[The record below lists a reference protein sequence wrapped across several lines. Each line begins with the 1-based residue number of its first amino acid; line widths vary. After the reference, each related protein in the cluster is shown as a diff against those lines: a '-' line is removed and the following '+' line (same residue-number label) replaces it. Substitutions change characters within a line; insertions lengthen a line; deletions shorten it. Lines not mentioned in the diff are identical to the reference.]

1 MIVDW
6 SFPKNDRNTEINHSD
21 KKTLFLERLFLLQ
34 GHKIAAPPCKS
45 RQLMTILGNKKKNM
59 LLNFVRLCLSI
70 YLWRQLKFHV
80 SAFFI
85 SGYVNY
91 KVKKYFLRVYHSCD
105 LVGLKEITI
114 EKKRIT
120 WKIQKKLALLRILQ
134 THLPSNVTFNIHVPS
149 LNMNKSIKFLTVS
162 INQLSKNW
170 LFSRV
175 DRHS

>member
-1 MIVDW
+1 MCPRFV
-6 SFPKNDRNTEINHSD
+6 FPD
-21 KKTLFLERLFLLQ
+21 
-34 GHKIAAPPCKS
+34 
-45 RQLMTILGNKKKNM
+45 M
-59 LLNFVRLCLSI
+59 SI
-70 YLWRQLKFHV
+70 TKL
-80 SAFFI
+80 
-85 SGYVNY
+85 
-91 KVKKYFLRVYHSCD
+91 KKYFLRVYHSCD

-175 DRHS
+175 DILRYPRHPRWINTLKERLRNKAIINKFYKWYYS